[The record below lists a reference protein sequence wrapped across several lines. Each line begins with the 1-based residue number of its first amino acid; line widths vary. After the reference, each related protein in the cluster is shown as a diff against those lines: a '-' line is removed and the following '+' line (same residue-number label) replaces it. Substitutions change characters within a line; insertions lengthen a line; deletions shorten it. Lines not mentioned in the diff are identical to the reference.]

1 MAGVL
6 KILFDLSLYYT
17 LTGFY
22 LRCVSGQAP
31 SAICFL
37 ALVLC
42 AALDAFLR
50 ARGVKSRFLRFLPL
64 LLPFLSLLARPGLIP
79 FLHCVPAWAYAAFS
93 ILTQRLDMRYDGFR
107 SHFGYGLKC
116 LLLLVLGP
124 LFPGMLRDAALGTI
138 PYLVLMLVSGVCLLR
153 LLREGRGGGVRQALY
168 MAVFVLFCAG
178 LTVGRAPQLL
188 MKGVGLFWSGVVAP
202 AVFLVAVVMAAALY
216 IFYLLAKWLVERA
229 QGETPTLDISL
240 QSTAEMLGIED
251 QYNQYT
257 ADISGVL
264 IVLIFDTQ
272 HLRRA
277 LQADIQRGRLT
288 LRPLD
293 EPFGEQIEDI
303 ERRGHDDGH
312 EEHCRRDDPAPEKP
326 HALHQKLRRAPDGQ
340 SGAEQHKNS
349 HIERLPNAA
358 AAPLAQKPEQAY
370 AGDQHQHKVRDRPKR
385 SVPEHPREQRAE
397 DEQEQAFQ
405 PITEMGA
412 KAVIAHIQPLR
423 QNAESGISPCG
434 DTVKKG
440 DQPRARKQR

>member
-107 SHFGYGLKC
+107 SHFGFGLKC

-124 LFPGMLRDAALGTI
+124 LFPGMLKDAALGTI

-168 MAVFVLFCAG
+168 MAGFVLVCAG

-188 MKGVGLFWSGVVAP
+188 MKGIGLFWSGVVAP
-202 AVFLVAVVMAAALY
+202 AVFLVAVVLAAALY

-257 ADISGVL
+257 ADLRWLKTLLLALFCAFLAFLLFLLFRRLLGDRLKPAQSAAGLDKRAVL
-264 IVLIFDTQ
+264 PGAFAPERAPGRVRPREPRLAVRWYFGRFLDECVRRGMALERGMTVAEVCDRSEALFPGADVRALAAIYLPARYQTSNAVTREDARRAAEAWNA
-272 HLRRA
+272 LRRS
-277 LQADIQRGRLT
+277 
-288 LRPLD
+288 
-293 EPFGEQIEDI
+293 ES
-303 ERRGHDDGH
+303 
-312 EEHCRRDDPAPEKP
+312 PAEITKR
-326 HALHQKLRRAPDGQ
+326 QKK
-340 SGAEQHKNS
+340 KNNS
-349 HIERLPNAA
+349 
-358 AAPLAQKPEQAY
+358 
-370 AGDQHQHKVRDRPKR
+370 
-385 SVPEHPREQRAE
+385 
-397 DEQEQAFQ
+397 
-405 PITEMGA
+405 
-412 KAVIAHIQPLR
+412 
-423 QNAESGISPCG
+423 
-434 DTVKKG
+434 
-440 DQPRARKQR
+440 